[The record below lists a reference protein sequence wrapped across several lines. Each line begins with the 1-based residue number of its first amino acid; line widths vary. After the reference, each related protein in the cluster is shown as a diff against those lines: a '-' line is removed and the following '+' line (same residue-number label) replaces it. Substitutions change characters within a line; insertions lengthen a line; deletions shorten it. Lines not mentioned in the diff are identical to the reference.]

1 MHELETLRGLLKT
14 ALAAS
19 LRLKANTGLAARVI
33 RVARVN
39 TFIGR
44 DLVGRDGLGNE
55 GFDWCFNLLFHAA
68 CRDAV
73 PTMSSRE
80 HLSFLPVASC
90 NTH

>member
-1 MHELETLRGLLKT
+1 MACASGACTWPCWFWFCMAET

-39 TFIGR
+39 AFIGR

-55 GFDWCFNLLFHAA
+55 GFD
-68 CRDAV
+68 
-73 PTMSSRE
+73 
-80 HLSFLPVASC
+80 
-90 NTH
+90 